1 MHSLIH
7 SLHATYMSNFNQE
20 IEDCTIQYNFTMES
34 GLLNVVKNKEN
45 YCLIKTVFYILAAL
59 PVKSCLLFLILQIKF
74 HLKCITW
81 DCSKKGRKP
90 LPITQTGTCG
100 KITHL

>member
-34 GLLNVVKNKEN
+34 GL
-45 YCLIKTVFYILAAL
+45 LIKTVFYILAAL